1 MEIIEHIPVR
11 LKPEKIRAVLRI
23 KREKDWDQ
31 VRSYIEAAEP
41 LISAKAAYTVSYIE
55 EKQKDAVIIDGIR
68 FKSQVLRKNLDTA
81 ERVFPH
87 VVTIGARLEELAG
100 ASEDLFQ
107 KYCLDIIG
115 NLALVNA
122 RKYVRNELRS
132 RFALDG
138 MSFMS
143 PGSLKDWPIEEQV
156 PLFSLLGDVK
166 ASIGVT
172 LNDNLLMIPRKSVSG
187 IYFPTE
193 ISFYSCQLCPRERCP
208 GRRAPYNETLAR
220 EYGVLK

>member
-1 MEIIEHIPVR
+1 MEKIEHIPVK

-23 KREKDWDQ
+23 KRDKDWDP

-41 LISAKAAYTVSYIE
+41 LISAKAAYKVVYIA
-55 EKQKDAVIIDGIR
+55 EKEKDAVIVDGIR
-68 FKSQVLRKNLDTA
+68 FKSRVLRKNFDTV
-81 ERVFPH
+81 ERVFPY
-87 VVTIGARLEELAG
+87 VVTIGAGLEELAG
-100 ASEDLFQ
+100 ACEDLFQ
-107 KYCLDIIG
+107 KYCLDVIG
-115 NLALVNA
+115 NLALVKA
-122 RKYVRNELRS
+122 RNHMRDEVRS

-166 ASIGVT
+166 TSIGVS

-208 GRRAPYNETLAR
+208 GRRAQYNEVLAR
-220 EYGVLK
+220 EYGILK